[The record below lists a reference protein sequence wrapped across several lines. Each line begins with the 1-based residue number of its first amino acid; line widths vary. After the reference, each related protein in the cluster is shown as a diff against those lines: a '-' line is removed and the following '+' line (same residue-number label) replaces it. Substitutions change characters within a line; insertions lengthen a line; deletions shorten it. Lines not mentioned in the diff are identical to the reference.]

1 MVVNRVSFTGYS
13 ASRLLR
19 VVLVRGFFCLQLL
32 DGLLLCDHGQLEF
45 AFNCVRNGL
54 LRKLHGS
61 LLVAVPG
68 VGAGRQ
74 KVGGCAEDVRGRP
87 QCEYVVDRG
96 CSIET
101 FWYNR

>member
-1 MVVNRVSFTGYS
+1 MVVNNVSFTAYS

-32 DGLLLCDHGQLEF
+32 EGLLLCDHGQLEF
-45 AFNCVRNGL
+45 AFNCVRIGL
-54 LRKLHGS
+54 LREFHR
-61 LLVAVPG
+61 LLPVAVPG

-74 KVGGCAEDVRGRP
+74 KAGGCAEDIRGRP

-101 FWYNR
+101 FWYNQ